1 MLTAI
6 SNKKLTKLVA
16 TRPSQEDSPIYPSLP
31 PIPPFPLGHS
41 CEGFILITHRPTIHR
56 DPQANHLQGFFK
68 FHLISFHFIFVSSLS
83 SLGQTSTPMHLAL
96 PFGHPLTSGPQC
108 NYSSTQR
115 PGHRLQGNFTFS
127 HYFPS
132 NVNDE
137 AAGFY
142 LIINKGIW
150 LPVLAE
156 RPRVFPIR
164 YYFHQDTLQYYFKLA
179 LYMSPIQYSQKCGM

>member
-1 MLTAI
+1 
-6 SNKKLTKLVA
+6 
-16 TRPSQEDSPIYPSLP
+16 
-31 PIPPFPLGHS
+31 
-41 CEGFILITHRPTIHR
+41 
-56 DPQANHLQGFFK
+56 
-68 FHLISFHFIFVSSLS
+68 
-83 SLGQTSTPMHLAL
+83 MHLAL

-127 HYFPS
+127 HYIPS

-164 YYFHQDTLQYYFKLA
+164 YYFHQDTL
-179 LYMSPIQYSQKCGM
+179 